1 MPIEDVKQLKTVTVE
16 AQAQEL
22 LNEGW
27 MLLACSTAK
36 KGVASGLS
44 SIWAKRPTPSLKRNL
59 RTLCKRLRITDFFV
73 KSGTKKSRQSAGF
86 FAS

>member
-27 MLLACSTAK
+27 MLL
-36 KGVASGLS
+36 GVFDRQEGS
-44 SIWAKRPTPSLKRNL
+44 SQWTEFHLGKAADPKPK
-59 RTLCKRLRITDFFV
+59 
-73 KSGTKKSRQSAGF
+73 TKFKDAM
-86 FAS
+86 